1 MLASLTAPRGGAR
14 SLGAARRERLVI
26 SNGLSSLLWFVAI
39 IAMIP
44 VALWLLK
51 RTPMGGGASGNGVMR
66 SVAALPLSQNQ
77 RIVTVEVGQGD
88 ERRWLV
94 LGVTAQSIT
103 TLHTMAPQAEAAAS
117 VTPAMPP
124 FAQLLG
130 KLRQDKGAVG
140 ER

>member
-1 MLASLTAPRGGAR
+1 M
-14 SLGAARRERLVI
+14 V
-26 SNGLSSLLWFVAI
+26 SNGMSSLLWFIAI

-51 RTPMGGGASGNGVMR
+51 RTPMGGGASGNVMR
-66 SVAALPLSQNQ
+66 SVAALPLSATQ

-103 TLHTMAPQAEAAAS
+103 TLHTMAPQTETTTS
-117 VTPAMPP
+117 TTPSTTP

-130 KLRQDKGAVG
+130 KLRGDAGARDG
-140 ER
+140 R

>member
-1 MLASLTAPRGGAR
+1 MA
-14 SLGAARRERLVI
+14 
-26 SNGLSSLLWFVAI
+26 SNGISSLLWFVAI

-51 RTPMGGGASGNGVMR
+51 RTPMGGAGGHGVMR
-66 SVAALPLSQNQ
+66 SVAALPLSASQ

-103 TLHTMAPQAEAAAS
+103 TLHTMAPQADAPVSA
-117 VTPAMPP
+117 TPAVPA

-130 KLRQDKGAVG
+130 KLRQDKGLAS